1 MALSGIPQIK
11 PMLDMLW
18 SDNQMSVLTLVK
30 APLIYHWSRVNSR
43 KVQRAWKEK
52 HNHLCHL
59 FVWPNLLLLFWGSF
73 FLAYLS
79 TMVFK
84 AESQKL
90 SGTASTSTVPNP
102 AVPWHSSVKH
112 QLSAGASSELSPDPA
127 LSRRLSW
134 RPPASPLIG
143 RILWFRDTR
152 DEFSFMEMAPDQEWS
167 KGSEPASH

>member
-30 APLIYHWSRVNSR
+30 APLIHRWSRVNSR

-52 HNHLCHL
+52 QPSVPFVCLTKSFTSVLRQFFPCLSFHN
-59 FVWPNLLLLFWGSF
+59 GG
-73 FLAYLS
+73 
-79 TMVFK
+79 K
-84 AESQKL
+84 SQKL

-112 QLSAGASSELSPDPA
+112 RLSAGASSELSPDPA